1 MTGFWRNPG
10 IKREFILYFIILIV
24 CVGTSAVLAD
34 GRTALL
40 VFITFLMGIIVHFII
55 VWRSYRQLARF
66 SDQLDEILHQ
76 GVGVEWE
83 DYQEGELAILYTQ
96 LKKLLWRMQEQSE
109 GLQKDKLFL
118 ADSLADISHQIK
130 TPSTSIRLLLGFL
143 QEDNVTE
150 ERRREIAREITRLL
164 ERIDWLIYAL
174 LKLSRLDAG
183 VAEMKRERVSVRDM
197 VQKAYEPLAAAMDIR
212 NLTWQNEAEDTDAG
226 FVGDLSWSVEALG
239 NILKNCMEHT
249 PSGGSIFI
257 TAREN
262 AIYTEVVVSDTGEGI
277 APEDMPHLFER
288 FYRGRKSDSQSVG
301 IGLSLS
307 QRIVHEQNGVIRAG
321 NRTGGGAE
329 FVLRFYKTVV

>member
-10 IKREFILYFIILIV
+10 IKRECILYLVLLTV
-24 CVGTSAVLAD
+24 CVGTSAGLAD
-34 GRTALL
+34 GRTAVL
-40 VFITFLMGIIVHFII
+40 VFITFLTGIVVHFII
-55 VWRSYRQLARF
+55 EWHSYKRLARF

-76 GVGVEWE
+76 GVQVEWE

-96 LKKLLWRMQEQSE
+96 LKKLLWRMQEQAE

-130 TPSTSIRLLLGFL
+130 TPSTSIRLLLELL
-143 QEDNVTE
+143 QEDHVTE
-150 ERRREIAREITRLL
+150 ERRREIAREITKLL

-174 LKLSRLDAG
+174 LRLSRLDAG
-183 VAEMKRERVSVRDM
+183 VAEMKREKVSVHDM

-212 NLTWQNEAEDTDAG
+212 NLTWDNDAENTDTS

-249 PSGGSIFI
+249 PSGGSIQV
-257 TAREN
+257 TAGEN

-277 APEDMPHLFER
+277 AAEDMPHLFER
-288 FYRGRKSDSQSVG
+288 FYRGKKSDSQSVG

-307 QRIVHEQNGVIRAG
+307 QRIVYEQNGVIQARNRAE
-321 NRTGGGAE
+321 GGAE
-329 FVLRFYKTVV
+329 FVIRFYKTVV